1 MKEPA
6 QPPYRPIFQ
15 VHCFWQEIDS
25 NSSLDK
31 VRKGGGEVRHRTTSY
46 RLILQVHSFGKEVNS
61 NSRLVGKTEWGLGYK
76 LSWRLEWIWSKARGE
91 ERGREGEGEGGGREE
106 GEREEER
113 QGRERGGYGNPYA
126 STVRI
131 HHAYSTWIHAHA
143 TDINAVNSHVH
154 YYDVYTY
161 PSVDIPGMY
170 CQSCRT
176 WILWLVKFCQLE
188 WSVCEYNKEL

>member
-1 MKEPA
+1 MHITVHGPPKDSISWWVKEPA

-76 LSWRLEWIWSKARGE
+76 LSCRLEWIWSKARGE
-91 ERGREGEGEGGGREE
+91 REREGGGEGRR
-106 GEREEER
+106 GEREEAMETHMLLLYIYTKYMNTCTCNGLLR
-113 QGRERGGYGNPYA
+113 
-126 STVRI
+126 SSK
-131 HHAYSTWIHAHA
+131 HA
-143 TDINAVNSHVH
+143 VL
-154 YYDVYTY
+154 YTI
-161 PSVDIPGMY
+161 SVDIPGMY

-188 WSVCEYNKEL
+188 WSMCEYNKEL